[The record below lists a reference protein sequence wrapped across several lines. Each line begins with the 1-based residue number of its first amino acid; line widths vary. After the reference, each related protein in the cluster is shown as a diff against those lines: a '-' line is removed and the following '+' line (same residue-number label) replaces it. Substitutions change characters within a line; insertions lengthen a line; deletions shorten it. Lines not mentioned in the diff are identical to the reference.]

1 MIKPIMNLNH
11 SRNVIA
17 HSLDQLDSDA
27 IRDLGQAV
35 KNMKILIIE
44 STMITSQMLQF
55 YDDFNQSCLALL

>member
-1 MIKPIMNLNH
+1 MNLNH